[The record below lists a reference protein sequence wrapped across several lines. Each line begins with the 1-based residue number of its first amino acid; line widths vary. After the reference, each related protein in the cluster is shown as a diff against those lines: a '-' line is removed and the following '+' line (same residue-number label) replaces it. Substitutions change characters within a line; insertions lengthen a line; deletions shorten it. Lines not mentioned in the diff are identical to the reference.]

1 MRAWLGREPQGRLP
15 RVAFVKS
22 PRGTGCAGRC
32 LSLGCIDVRKT
43 KLLSASFV
51 SKELVA
57 HAAARAGG
65 GAIAG
70 TRASFFLCAPELTQ
84 SWRIPAWTFPLP
96 APGWVRKG
104 VFTHTRRPFHFR
116 TRLCERLN
124 TPRAAL
130 VRTSAMSASW
140 SPSRRLVAPP
150 TRSISRTA
158 SKPTTNG
165 SRRAHRQRAKVAA
178 DQHLG
183 ASEYSNPRSSSRSPN
198 LAAPRRRGAGHLR
211 VMARLRVAR
220 STI

>member
-104 VFTHTRRPFHFR
+104 VFTHTRRPFPFSHLPLR
-116 TRLCERLN
+116 TPQYLARC
-124 TPRAAL
+124 PRPNKPHVGQLVAEAKARSPTNPIDFTAAGGPIVSGQRWL
-130 VRTSAMSASW
+130 RISTSA
-140 SPSRRLVAPP
+140 
-150 TRSISRTA
+150 
-158 SKPTTNG
+158 
-165 SRRAHRQRAKVAA
+165 
-178 DQHLG
+178 
-183 ASEYSNPRSSSRSPN
+183 YSNPRPSSRIPN
-198 LAAPRRRGAGHLR
+198 LAAPRHGGARHLR